1 MSSLIIC
8 ILQQILRERSNQGKE
23 MRYTSTNARD
33 EKFIQILI
41 WKLEGK
47 ILLGDRGIDGQL
59 ILKSSLEKKDVA
71 M

>member
-1 MSSLIIC
+1 
-8 ILQQILRERSNQGKE
+8 
-23 MRYTSTNARD
+23 MRYTNTNARD